1 MQDVDRVAHVQ
12 ALPQPP
18 RGGGVRVHDQPF
30 GIMVRSQD
38 PDGIDGHRRN
48 ERDLGQ

>member
-12 ALPQPP
+12 ALPKPP

-30 GIMVRSQD
+30 CIMLRAQDSHGISGHVRM
-38 PDGIDGHRRN
+38 R
-48 ERDLGQ
+48 RDLRQ